1 MGRVVSLSLVL
12 AKHRRNTSPAVSSLL
27 HNALRYDM
35 NTEKCYWRHP
45 CYWEHPQ
52 KLARLRASR
61 TTFQTMTIKE
71 VQYITNRPLFFPY
84 KVLLSQILIS
94 VFFSFF
100 KKRKSWK
107 ALTTKHIK
115 GQHLFEGHFKN
126 RAGPWFPSCQKHP
139 KQHRGSGKS
148 KVHSEHIPAP
158 SSQLRA
164 LSPHK
169 PLQKHLCSRSWP
181 TPEAERCTRI
191 AYSCLCTAHH
201 THVLYGRRAAAWMWT
216 HTDFFIEV
224 HGVAHAP
231 THICSAWDLMKF
243 STDFPISLF
252 LAQNMQLVN
261 Q

>member
-94 VFFSFF
+94 GFFFPF
-100 KKRKSWK
+100 LKKENLEKLLQQNTLKVNICLK
-107 ALTTKHIK
+107 ATSKI
-115 GQHLFEGHFKN
+115 GQVRGFQHARSTPNSTGAVG
-126 RAGPWFPSCQKHP
+126 RAKYTQNT
-139 KQHRGSGKS
+139 
-148 KVHSEHIPAP
+148 
-158 SSQLRA
+158 SQLPA
-164 LSPHK
+164 QGTQPS
-169 PLQKHLCSRSWP
+169 Q
-181 TPEAERCTRI
+181 A
-191 AYSCLCTAHH
+191 TAK
-201 THVLYGRRAAAWMWT
+201 A
-216 HTDFFIEV
+216 
-224 HGVAHAP
+224 
-231 THICSAWDLMKF
+231 
-243 STDFPISLF
+243 SL
-252 LAQNMQLVN
+252 
-261 Q
+261 